1 MNALPTNAVS
11 PNMTNNTTYES
22 YDNCLELKNCSD
34 SDYAQVDQMTA
45 SDVHSEFSV
54 QKMSTF
60 SRQDPSVFYGQEKA
74 DFSGQEKATF
84 SGQEKATFSGQQRP
98 STDNRFR
105 CCCVILGVVVVIL
118 FLASSACAGIALWMS
133 SKSRADTAELQT
145 VKGSTTMIGLE
156 EPNPAASCLVIR
168 FLNPFLPPDYYWIRS
183 SNGSAVRVYCD
194 MSLSCGGLTGGWRR
208 ITNLDF
214 SNQSIPCP
222 TGLKERGD
230 SGIRTCGI
238 ASIIATCASVML
250 PSDGIFYNHIC
261 GMVSAYQ
268 FGLTDAFANFGRG
281 TDLTIDSNYVD
292 GVSLTY
298 GSRPRKHIWTFA
310 AAFNDVPSVPVS
322 SCQCMAPNSGNIPPA
337 PSFVGLD
344 YFCATGSHFDDRII
358 RLYGADPL
366 WDGNGCAVNSTCC
379 TFNNPPWFYKQLLSP
394 TTADIEMRV
403 CRDESRDFEDIAL
416 SQVEIYVHY

>member
-1 MNALPTNAVS
+1 MNALPTRTERPYV
-11 PNMTNNTTYES
+11 TNNTINES
-22 YDNCLELKNCSD
+22 YDCHKSNKYSD
-34 SDYAQVDQMTA
+34 PGSCDYASVDEMSA
-45 SDVHSEFSV
+45 SAARSVFSS
-54 QKMSTF
+54 QKTSKF
-60 SRQDPSVFYGQEKA
+60 SRQDPSVFCGQEKP
-74 DFSGQEKATF
+74 DF

-98 STDNRFR
+98 STDRKFLF
-105 CCCVILGVVVVIL
+105 CYVILGVVVVIL
-118 FLASSACAGIALWMS
+118 FLASLACASIALWMS

-145 VKGSTTMIGLE
+145 VKGSTMMGLE
-156 EPNPAASCLVIR
+156 ESNPSASCSVIH
-168 FLNPFLPPDYYWIRS
+168 FLNPFLPSDYYWIRS
-183 SNGSAVRVYCD
+183 SNGLAVRVYCH
-194 MSLSCGGLTGGWRR
+194 MTGSCGGLTGGWRR
-208 ITNLDF
+208 IANLDF

-238 ASIIATCASVML
+238 AAITPTCASVML

-268 FGLTDAFANFGRG
+268 FGLTDAFADFGRG
-281 TDLTIDSNYVD
+281 TDLTVDSNYVD

-310 AAFNDVPSVPVS
+310 SALDDVPSVPVS
-322 SCQCMAPNSGNIPPA
+322 SCQCMAPNSEGIPPA

-344 YFCATGSHFDDRII
+344 YFCATGNHFDYSFSTF
-358 RLYGADPL
+358 YGSDPL

-394 TTADIEMRV
+394 TTDDIEMRV
-403 CRDESRDFEDIAL
+403 CRDEPRDFEDIAL
-416 SQVEIYVHY
+416 SHVEIYVHY